1 MNEMERLKQAA
12 ERIYHEWDKALS
24 NNDVEAL
31 MKLYSREAMIESP
44 LIPYLLGIE
53 KGICT
58 GHEEIRRLIE
68 AAAARKPLIRKHYRK
83 SFFTDGKTII
93 WEYPR
98 STPDGD
104 QMDFAEV
111 MEIKD
116 GLIHHHRVYWGW
128 FGVNVLKH
136 NAYHH

>member
-1 MNEMERLKQAA
+1 MDDLKKVA
-12 ERIYHEWDKALS
+12 ERIYHDWDQALS
-24 NNDVEAL
+24 NNDIEAL
-31 MKLYSREAMIESP
+31 MKLYSHEAIIESP
-44 LIPYLLGIE
+44 LIPYLLGTE

-58 GHEEIRRLIE
+58 GHKEIRRLIE
-68 AAAARKPLIRKHYRK
+68 AAAARKPLVRKHYRK

-98 STPDGD
+98 ATSSGD

-116 GLIHHHRVYWGW
+116 GLIHYHRVYWGW
-128 FGVNVLKH
+128 YGVKVLK
-136 NAYHH
+136 NDAYHR